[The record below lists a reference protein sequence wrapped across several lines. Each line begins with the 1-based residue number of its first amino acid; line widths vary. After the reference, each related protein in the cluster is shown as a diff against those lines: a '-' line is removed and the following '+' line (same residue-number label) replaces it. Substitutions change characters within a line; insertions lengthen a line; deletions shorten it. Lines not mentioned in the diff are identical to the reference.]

1 MNEIILPKDYLS
13 PEEMGQQL
21 ETVALKKISY
31 PWLKSFVLAI
41 LGGAFIAFGGLLCSI
56 VGAGATG
63 APYGLI
69 RLLMGIVF
77 SLGLILV
84 VISGAELF
92 TGSTI
97 VSVAVVNK
105 KANLFQLIKN
115 WSTVYLGNFVGAIII
130 VLLVFFGKQYT
141 FGNGVVGINFLNT
154 AMSKI
159 HHTFGETVS
168 LGILCNLLVCLAI
181 WLSYSTKT
189 ISGKIMAIIFPV
201 TAFVAAGFEHSV
213 ANMFFIPMAWIIK
226 NFDSSFT
233 ANINLADLTVNSF
246 LLKNLLPSTIGNI
259 IGGMA
264 VWLTFNWIHK
274 KHA

>member
-1 MNEIILPKDYLS
+1 MNEIIFPKDYLS

-21 ETVALKKISY
+21 EIVALKKVGY
-31 PWLKSFVLAI
+31 PLWKSFILAI
-41 LGGAFIAFGGLLCSI
+41 LGGAFIAFGGLLCNI
-56 VGAGATG
+56 VGAGSAG
-63 APYGLI
+63 APYGVI

-97 VSVAVVNK
+97 VSVAVANK
-105 KANLFQLIKN
+105 KASLMQLIKN
-115 WSTVYLGNFVGAIII
+115 WLTVYSGNFVGSVIIS
-130 VLLVFFGKQYT
+130 LLVFWGKQYT
-141 FGNGVVGINFLNT
+141 FGGGVGGINFLNT
-154 AMSKI
+154 AISKL
-159 HHTFGETVS
+159 HHSFGETVA

-189 ISGKIMAIIFPV
+189 ISGKIMAMIFPV

-213 ANMFFIPMAWIIK
+213 ANMFFIPMAWLIK
-226 NFDSSFT
+226 NFDPSFAT
-233 ANINLADLTVNSF
+233 NINLLDLTAKNFFVN
-246 LLKNLLPSTIGNI
+246 NLLPATIGNI
-259 IGGMA
+259 LGGMA
-264 VWLTFNWIHK
+264 IWLTFNFLYR